1 MNMSNES
8 DIITSFIVDIPIEG
22 IIAEQ
27 DCISNFTELCKIKKR
42 PGQDSAIKIVN
53 YTCKTEWNNL
63 IGEQSENASIY
74 HCSPIGLCK
83 GENKGVKHVLKY
95 IALKG
100 KTSYELKGIANE
112 INIQQQIYKIS
123 GYTTPIYQIF
133 LNNYYMMFVTDK
145 LGITVYRYI
154 LQKLENGKLKEADI
168 LFIKKLIQR
177 CYQLLSDLMTSYGII
192 HGDEHLNNFML
203 IDDFDK
209 ENFNANNVKLI
220 DFGKSYKLS
229 GKNNKN
235 SIETRLDVIKSI
247 FNSNINDIRY
257 HRNCPPRLSLLIPEE
272 LK

>member
-1 MNMSNES
+1 MSNES

-42 PGQDSAIKIVN
+42 PGQDSFFEAIKIVN
-53 YTCKTEWNNL
+53 LNDDTCKTEWNNP

-74 HCSPIGLCK
+74 NGLCK

-100 KTSYELKGIANE
+100 KTSYELKGITNE

-123 GYTTPIYQIF
+123 DYTTPIYQIF

-203 IDDFDK
+203 IEDFDK
-209 ENFNANNVKLI
+209 ENFNADNVKLI
-220 DFGKSYKLS
+220 DFGKSYKLN